1 MAQEKYRIPDPGL
14 IGEES
19 TDSITKKNRRRSR
32 NRRPPLKLNF
42 GVQCCLASV
51 AVGFIFM
58 AGIALTLY
66 YIFPARL
73 GYKIVTL
80 EKQIHDLEQQQK
92 LLEVEEAQA
101 RSLGRIES
109 IATTRMAML
118 PMEDRKAA
126 IAVAHTGSKANPE
139 STGSSGGINRAASSN
154 SPAATDPEV
163 KRVAAAADPSPQS
176 AAAGSE
182 SIIQATARL
191 VSAKFMTAS
200 RGARTVPIEE

>member
-1 MAQEKYRIPDPGL
+1 
-14 IGEES
+14 
-19 TDSITKKNRRRSR
+19 
-32 NRRPPLKLNF
+32 
-42 GVQCCLASV
+42 
-51 AVGFIFM
+51 M

-126 IAVAHTGSKANPE
+126 IAVAHTVKGKSRVNRQQRRDKP
-139 STGSSGGINRAASSN
+139 SGV
-154 SPAATDPEV
+154 EQ
-163 KRVAAAADPSPQS
+163 QS
-176 AAAGSE
+176 GCHG
-182 SIIQATARL
+182 
-191 VSAKFMTAS
+191 S
-200 RGARTVPIEE
+200 RG